1 MSKHVVVIGGGVIGL
16 SAAEA
21 CAARG
26 DRVTLIERLP
36 RRRTGCSFGNAGM
49 VVPSHFVPL
58 AAPGMIALGLKW
70 MWNPESP
77 FYVKP
82 RINLDLILWGLN
94 FMRSATKEHVAACAP
109 LLRDLSFAS
118 RELYLERAKSEDF
131 SLVTKGLLMLCK
143 EAHTLDEEAAM
154 AARAR
159 DLGVPAEVLDAKA
172 TAAIDPAIS
181 MAVAGA
187 VHYPKDCH
195 LSPER
200 YIELLEKR
208 LLDAGATLHWGT
220 NINGWGRDGA
230 RIRSVKTDAGEIEAD
245 EFVLCGGIW
254 SDEIVK
260 PLGLRVPMQAGKGYS
275 VTVNKPVELA
285 ELCSILTE
293 ARVAVTPMDGGMRFG
308 GTMEISGNN
317 DRVAQRRVNGI
328 IRAATSYFPSFKRED
343 FEGIE
348 AWHGLRPCSPDGMPY
363 LGRTAAAANLTVA
376 TGHAMMGLSLAP
388 VTGEIVARLVA
399 GEPSGFDLQLLSPD
413 RFASRKLRNG

>member
-26 DRVTLIERLP
+26 HRVTVIERLE

-82 RINLDLILWGLN
+82 RINLDLIRWGLN
-94 FMRSATKEHVAACAP
+94 FMLSATKEHVAACAP

-118 RELYLERAKSEDF
+118 REIYLERAKTEDF

-143 EAHTLDEEAAM
+143 QAHTLDEEGAM

-159 DLGVPAEVLDAKA
+159 ELGVPAEVLDAKA

-220 NINGWGRDGA
+220 KINGWGRDGSK
-230 RIRSVKTDAGEIEAD
+230 IRSVHTDAGEIEAD
-245 EFVLCGGIW
+245 EFILCGGIW

-275 VTVNKPVELA
+275 VTVGKPVELA

-293 ARVAVTPMDGGMRFG
+293 ARVAVTPMDGGLRFG
-308 GTMEISGNN
+308 GTMEISGTN

-328 IRAATSYFPSFKRED
+328 IRAAIDYFPSFKRED
-343 FEGIE
+343 FQGID

-363 LGRTAAAANLTVA
+363 LGKTAAAANLTVA

-388 VTGEIVARLVA
+388 VTGAIAARLVD
-399 GEPSGFDLQLLSPD
+399 GEPAGFDLQLLSPD
-413 RFASRKLRNG
+413 RFASRKLRRS